1 MNPHD
6 LLAADHQSLRSQA
19 SALKAAIEK
28 SSKKLADEL
37 VSFQKS
43 VQKHFKHED
52 IYYRVLDDA
61 KRVPDRGLVHALR
74 NDHAAV
80 VFTLESLAIRLRKN
94 GVTPDWRDRF
104 DTLMAVFL
112 PHLDAEEQSLFSVG
126 KKMLAPEELA
136 AITQQIDAC
145 DE

>member
-6 LLAADHQSLRSQA
+6 LLSADHESLKSQA
-19 SALKAAIEK
+19 SELEAAIDQDP
-28 SSKKLADEL
+28 KKLADAL

-61 KRVPDRGLVHALR
+61 KRVPDRGLIHQLR
-74 NDHAAV
+74 NDHAAI

-94 GVTPDWRDRF
+94 GVNPDWRRRF
-104 DTLMAVFL
+104 DSLMAVFL
-112 PHLDAEEQSLFSVG
+112 PHLDTEDKSLFSIG
-126 KKMLAPEELA
+126 KTLLTAVELA
-136 AITQQIDAC
+136 AISRQIDDCA
-145 DE
+145 